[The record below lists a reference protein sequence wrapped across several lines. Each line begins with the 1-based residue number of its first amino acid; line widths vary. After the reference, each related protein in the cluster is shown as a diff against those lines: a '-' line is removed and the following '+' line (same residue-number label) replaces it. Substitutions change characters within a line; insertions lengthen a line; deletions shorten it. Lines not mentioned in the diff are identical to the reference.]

1 MKEEESSD
9 LEAALRRM
17 TDEQL
22 VEEYREMKAETT
34 GADPSLS
41 PPERDS
47 VSAVREEMDRRGLS
61 PDREDV
67 IPDSESPNR
76 DPIVEDRA

>member
-1 MKEEESSD
+1 MKEEESKD
-9 LEAALRRM
+9 IKALRRM

-61 PDREDV
+61 PNREDV